1 MSKNNVL
8 NNEEIIIIQN
18 EIDNLENLL
27 FSKDKDS
34 SQNDSNFNMPNFTK
48 ISEPEKINNSSF
60 KNDSLSNNRNNI
72 TYQIQDKILFGNSNN
87 SIENNCN
94 NDPKYEN
101 MENNNKKN
109 LNFTNINCNN
119 INSDNLKKLMELINL
134 QKEIDIL
141 REKREKKINYKTKK
155 LNKISTNNNKNNK
168 IKK

>member
-27 FSKDKDS
+27 FSKDKES
-34 SQNDSNFNMPNFTK
+34 SQNDSNSNIYNFAKT
-48 ISEPEKINNSSF
+48 EPEKINNNSF
-60 KNDSLSNNRNNI
+60 KNDSLSNNGNNI
-72 TYQIQDKILFGNSNN
+72 TYQIQDKILFGNSIN
-87 SIENNCN
+87 SIEKNFNDDKTENIEKNN
-94 NDPKYEN
+94 E
-101 MENNNKKN
+101 KN
-109 LNFTNINCNN
+109 LNNANINCNN
-119 INSDNLKKLMELINL
+119 INSDNLKKVMELINL

-155 LNKISTNNNKNNK
+155 LNKIYTNNKNNK

>member
-27 FSKDKDS
+27 FSKDKES

-60 KNDSLSNNRNNI
+60 KNDSLSNNGNNI
-72 TYQIQDKILFGNSNN
+72 TYQIQDKILFGNSIN
-87 SIENNCN
+87 SIEKNFNDDKNENIEKNN
-94 NDPKYEN
+94 E
-101 MENNNKKN
+101 KN
-109 LNFTNINCNN
+109 LNNANINCNN
-119 INSDNLKKLMELINL
+119 INSDNLKKVMELINL

>member
-27 FSKDKDS
+27 FSKDKES
-34 SQNDSNFNMPNFTK
+34 SQNDSNFNMHNFTK

-87 SIENNCN
+87 SIENNFN
-94 NDPKYEN
+94 NDQKEKN
-101 MENNNKKN
+101 MENNNEKN
-109 LNFTNINCNN
+109 LNCANINYNN

-155 LNKISTNNNKNNK
+155 LNKIRTNNNKSNK